1 LRNAKQEEFDKKQ
14 NKPAV
19 ADQADADRQTP
30 VTVTVPDEAKEP
42 LASQTSESGNVQ
54 DTEKVQVE
62 PHLTDLL
69 AGVAIP
75 IEEEER
81 AKQQKDLDQVIH
93 QLLVIGLAISVIFM
107 LLGLFLDLTMH
118 RVIPT
123 AIPQISEIFSRALA
137 LRPSGFLSLGLLVLM
152 ATPIVRVIGSFIAF
166 IYERDWRYAGITFLV
181 LIIVTLSVV
190 LGKGG

>member
-1 LRNAKQEEFDKKQ
+1 MKNAKPEEFEKDEINPSETNQ
-14 NKPAV
+14 V
-19 ADQADADRQTP
+19 DADSQAP

-42 LASQTSESGNVQ
+42 LASQTTEVGNAP
-54 DTEKVQVE
+54 DTENVQVE

-75 IEEEER
+75 VEEEER

-93 QLLVIGLAISVIFM
+93 QLLVIGLVISVSFM
-107 LLGLFLDLTMH
+107 LVGLVLDLTMH